1 MPGARLRHSLQPTQ
15 TAPPT
20 MLTLSDFDFPLPPEL
35 IAQSAL
41 PDRSASRLLVVQ
53 RLAPGDSADA
63 VRMVDRAFSDI
74 VDYLGPDDLL
84 VFNDTRVIKARFFGH
99 KPSGGKV
106 EVLVERVLD
115 SHTVLAQ
122 VRASKTP
129 AAGSALHLADG
140 AFAVTVGPRVDQ
152 FFTLRF
158 PEPALDLIERYGRL
172 PLPPYITHDP
182 DAYDETRYQTVYARS
197 PGAVA
202 APTAGLHFDDALFA
216 RLDAAGVR
224 RAFLTLHVGAGTFQP
239 VRTENLAEHKM
250 HSEWYAISDDLA
262 QAVRDTRARGG
273 RVIAVGTT
281 SLRALE
287 SAAQADGT
295 LAAGSGDTDI
305 FITPG
310 YRFRLVDALITNFH
324 LPRSTLLMLVSA
336 LAGVQAIRAAY
347 RHAVEQRYRFFS
359 YGDAMLLTRQPDA
372 AAAA

>member
-1 MPGARLRHSLQPTQ
+1 
-15 TAPPT
+15 

-41 PDRSASRLLVVQ
+41 PDRSASRLLVVE
-53 RLAPGDSADA
+53 RTAPEDTSEA
-63 VRMVDRAFSDI
+63 VRLVDRAFSDI
-74 VDYLGPDDLL
+74 LEYLNPDDLL

-99 KPSGGKV
+99 KPSGGRI
-106 EVLVERVLD
+106 EVLVERVVD
-115 SHTVLAQ
+115 THTVLAQ

-129 AAGSALHLADG
+129 AEGSLLHLADD

-182 DAYDETRYQTVYARS
+182 DAYDETRYQTVYARN

-216 RLDAAGVR
+216 RLDAAGIR

-239 VRTENLAEHKM
+239 VRTENLSEHKM
-250 HSEWYAISDDLA
+250 HSEWYAISPELA
-262 QAVRDTRARGG
+262 DAVRETRARGG

-287 SAAQADGT
+287 SAAAEDGT
-295 LAAGSGDTDI
+295 LEAGSGDTDI

-310 YRFRLVDALITNFH
+310 YAFRIVDALITNFH
-324 LPRSTLLMLVSA
+324 LPKSTLLM
-336 LAGVQAIRAAY
+336 
-347 RHAVEQRYRFFS
+347 HK
-359 YGDAMLLTRQPDA
+359 
-372 AAAA
+372 